1 MERTILILVAS
12 WFAFNALV
20 AGLLLTRRSRS
31 RHALYRWVA
40 GAPAPA
46 RPQQFARVPI
56 VAYRRRR

>member
-31 RHALYRWVA
+31 RHALYRWVV
-40 GAPAPA
+40 GAPARTTAAVRSCPD
-46 RPQQFARVPI
+46 RSL
-56 VAYRRRR
+56 